1 MKKKILI
8 VYASYGSGHKSV
20 AEYVYEY
27 FKEHSND
34 LEIKIIDIME
44 YGNLIAKLNV
54 KMFNLCF
61 KFQNSFSS
69 TIGYE
74 LFDSKIATSPYK
86 EIVRLLFK
94 SDLTTDILAYKP
106 DVLIA
111 THFFGGIV
119 MGKINKK
126 YKLNTKIITIITDYA
141 SHAIW
146 LQNHKRENAIVVSNE
161 IVGRELLKFG
171 VPAEKIFPFGIPLSS
186 KFKKVDANTSK
197 IKFKYN
203 IKNHNL
209 TFLFF
214 GGGSLGS
221 SYTYGYL
228 KEILKLKKEKNTVIL
243 AHSYQAKE
251 IIEIADETGDS
262 YALSVAA
269 TKHDCSS
276 FIMCGVHFMAETVKM
291 LSPDKKVYLA
301 NTEAGC
307 PMAEQMDPVM
317 ISQLKAKEP
326 DRAVVAYINTTAAL
340 KAVCDVCVTS
350 ATAVKIVSKMKNNKI
365 LFIPDCN
372 LGSYVKKQV
381 PDKDIKL
388 LQGGCPVHAAVTLS
402 ELKAAKKK
410 HPEALILVHPE
421 CRPEITESADYVGS
435 TSGIMSYAIKSS
447 AKEFIIGTE
456 MSITE
461 HLQYACPDKNF
472 YYLSKKIICP
482 NMKLTTLMDVY
493 NTLKSIG
500 YDNAQEIVMS
510 DDEIKKSRIC
520 IDEMIRLG
528 E

>member
-8 VYASYGSGHKSV
+8 VYASYGSGHRSV

-44 YGNLIAKLNV
+44 YGNFIAKLNV

-228 KEILKLKKEKNTVIL
+228 KEILKLKLNINIIFVSGKNVKLQNRCNNYIKRENIKNVTVLGFTKDISNL
-243 AHSYQAKE
+243 LN
-251 IIEIADETGDS
+251 IADVVITKPGG
-262 YALSVAA
+262 LSVTEALEMKTPMILIPGNGGQENHNA
-269 TKHDCSS
+269 KFVTKN
-276 FIMCGVHFMAETVKM
+276 HFGLRIRNARQLAKTVKK
-291 LSPDKKVYLA
+291 L
-301 NTEAGC
+301 TE
-307 PMAEQMDPVM
+307 
-317 ISQLKAKEP
+317 
-326 DRAVVAYINTTAAL
+326 N
-340 KAVCDVCVTS
+340 
-350 ATAVKIVSKMKNNKI
+350 
-365 LFIPDCN
+365 
-372 LGSYVKKQV
+372 
-381 PDKDIKL
+381 
-388 LQGGCPVHAAVTLS
+388 
-402 ELKAAKKK
+402 
-410 HPEALILVHPE
+410 
-421 CRPEITESADYVGS
+421 
-435 TSGIMSYAIKSS
+435 
-447 AKEFIIGTE
+447 
-456 MSITE
+456 
-461 HLQYACPDKNF
+461 
-472 YYLSKKIICP
+472 KKIIHEMYQ
-482 NMKLTTLMDVY
+482 NLKNYEENTSVQKLFNLVLEME
-493 NTLKSIG
+493 NLK
-500 YDNAQEIVMS
+500 
-510 DDEIKKSRIC
+510 
-520 IDEMIRLG
+520 
-528 E
+528 

>member
-228 KEILKLKKEKNTVIL
+228 KEILKLKLNINIIFVSGKNVKLQNRCNNYIKRENIKNVTVLGFTKDISNL
-243 AHSYQAKE
+243 LN
-251 IIEIADETGDS
+251 IADVVITKPGG
-262 YALSVAA
+262 LSVTEALEMKTPMILIPGNGGQENHNA
-269 TKHDCSS
+269 KFVTKN
-276 FIMCGVHFMAETVKM
+276 HFGLRIRNARQLAKTVKK
-291 LSPDKKVYLA
+291 L
-301 NTEAGC
+301 TE
-307 PMAEQMDPVM
+307 
-317 ISQLKAKEP
+317 
-326 DRAVVAYINTTAAL
+326 N
-340 KAVCDVCVTS
+340 
-350 ATAVKIVSKMKNNKI
+350 
-365 LFIPDCN
+365 
-372 LGSYVKKQV
+372 
-381 PDKDIKL
+381 
-388 LQGGCPVHAAVTLS
+388 
-402 ELKAAKKK
+402 
-410 HPEALILVHPE
+410 
-421 CRPEITESADYVGS
+421 
-435 TSGIMSYAIKSS
+435 
-447 AKEFIIGTE
+447 
-456 MSITE
+456 
-461 HLQYACPDKNF
+461 
-472 YYLSKKIICP
+472 KKIIHEMYQ
-482 NMKLTTLMDVY
+482 NLKNYEENTSVQKLFNLVLEME
-493 NTLKSIG
+493 NLK
-500 YDNAQEIVMS
+500 
-510 DDEIKKSRIC
+510 
-520 IDEMIRLG
+520 
-528 E
+528 

>member
-228 KEILKLKKEKNTVIL
+228 KEILKLKLNINIIFVSGKNVKLQNRCNNYIKRENIKNVTVLGFTKDISNL
-243 AHSYQAKE
+243 LN
-251 IIEIADETGDS
+251 IADVVITKPGG
-262 YALSVAA
+262 LSVTEALEMKTPMILIPGNGGQENHNA
-269 TKHDCSS
+269 KFVTKN
-276 FIMCGVHFMAETVKM
+276 HFGLRIRNARQLAKTVKK
-291 LSPDKKVYLA
+291 L
-301 NTEAGC
+301 TE
-307 PMAEQMDPVM
+307 
-317 ISQLKAKEP
+317 
-326 DRAVVAYINTTAAL
+326 N
-340 KAVCDVCVTS
+340 
-350 ATAVKIVSKMKNNKI
+350 
-365 LFIPDCN
+365 
-372 LGSYVKKQV
+372 
-381 PDKDIKL
+381 
-388 LQGGCPVHAAVTLS
+388 
-402 ELKAAKKK
+402 
-410 HPEALILVHPE
+410 
-421 CRPEITESADYVGS
+421 
-435 TSGIMSYAIKSS
+435 
-447 AKEFIIGTE
+447 
-456 MSITE
+456 
-461 HLQYACPDKNF
+461 
-472 YYLSKKIICP
+472 KKIIQEMYQ
-482 NMKLTTLMDVY
+482 NLKKYEENTSVQKLFNLVLEME
-493 NTLKSIG
+493 NLK
-500 YDNAQEIVMS
+500 
-510 DDEIKKSRIC
+510 
-520 IDEMIRLG
+520 
-528 E
+528 